1 MLKRRFYLT
10 FIVIILF
17 IVIGYA
23 YQKYGVEKDMKVLI
37 PPGKIEDV
45 NGHGMHIY
53 AQGRPDSNYKLVL
66 AAGSGTTSPYA
77 DFYPL
82 YSRIDQQQR
91 VILYERPGY
100 GWSEPLHKQ
109 QNVDIMAKDLHELFT
124 KSGES
129 GPYILLAHSMGS
141 LELINYAMLYP
152 NEVAGI
158 VLIDG
163 ISPDYAIHFEQ
174 TILMKLG
181 WGAMSL
187 AKNSGI
193 LRALSKLGITDR
205 MFVDIDDLPKELKEI
220 KVAMALKNLNNPDM
234 KLEMQSM
241 SENGRLLKEKGDL
254 GDLPMLVIS
263 ATNNGYKNW
272 EQTQS
277 ELLLLSSRATH
288 VVFPDTK
295 HYIHHVK
302 SDQIIEE
309 INKFIKD
316 IKQKGNN

>member
-1 MLKRRFYLT
+1 MNKKRTYLL
-10 FIVIILF
+10 FFVIIIF
-17 IVIGYA
+17 FVIGCI
-23 YQKYGVEKDMKVLI
+23 YQKYGVESDMKLLI
-37 PPGKIEDV
+37 PPGKMEDV
-45 NGHGMHIY
+45 NGHAMHVY
-53 AQGRPDSNYKLVL
+53 SQGSPDSPYTIVL

-82 YSRIDQQQR
+82 YSRIDKKQR

-109 QNVDIMAKDLHELFT
+109 QNVDSMAKELHELLS

-141 LELINYAMLYP
+141 LELINYAMFYP
-152 NEVAGI
+152 NEVAGV

-163 ISPDYAIHFEQ
+163 ISPEYAMGFEQ
-174 TILMKLG
+174 TVLMKLG

-193 LRALSKLGITDR
+193 LRGLSKLGITDGL
-205 MFVDIDDLPKELKEI
+205 FVDIDGLPEDLKEI
-220 KVAMALKNLNNPDM
+220 KVAMALNNLNNLDM

-241 SENGRLLKEKGDL
+241 SENGRLLKEKGNL

-288 VVFPDTK
+288 VVFPNTK

-302 SDQIIEE
+302 SEQIIEE
-309 INKFIKD
+309 IKKFIKD
-316 IKQKGNN
+316 LN

>member
-1 MLKRRFYLT
+1 MNKKRTYLL
-10 FIVIILF
+10 FFVIIF
-17 IVIGYA
+17 FFVIGCI
-23 YQKYGVEKDMKVLI
+23 YQKYGVENDMKLLI
-37 PPGKIEDV
+37 PPGKMEDV
-45 NGHGMHIY
+45 NGHAMHIY
-53 AQGRPDSNYKLVL
+53 SQGSPDSPYTIVL

-82 YSRIDQQQR
+82 YSRIDKEQR

-109 QNVDIMAKDLHELFT
+109 QNVDSMAKELHELLS

-152 NEVAGI
+152 NEVAGV

-163 ISPDYAIHFEQ
+163 ISPEYAMGFEQ
-174 TILMKLG
+174 TVLMKLG

-193 LRALSKLGITDR
+193 LRGLSKLGLTDGL
-205 MFVDIDDLPKELKEI
+205 FVDIDGLPEDLKEI
-220 KVAMALKNLNNPDM
+220 KVAMALKNLNNLDM

-241 SENGRLLKEKGDL
+241 SENGRLLKEKGNL

-288 VVFPDTK
+288 VVFPNTK

-302 SDQIIEE
+302 SEQIIEE
-309 INKFIKD
+309 IKKFIKD
-316 IKQKGNN
+316 LN

>member
-1 MLKRRFYLT
+1 
-10 FIVIILF
+10 
-17 IVIGYA
+17 
-23 YQKYGVEKDMKVLI
+23 
-37 PPGKIEDV
+37 
-45 NGHGMHIY
+45 
-53 AQGRPDSNYKLVL
+53 
-66 AAGSGTTSPYA
+66 
-77 DFYPL
+77 
-82 YSRIDQQQR
+82 
-91 VILYERPGY
+91 
-100 GWSEPLHKQ
+100 
-109 QNVDIMAKDLHELFT
+109 MAKELHVLLS

-152 NEVAGI
+152 NEVAGV

-163 ISPDYAIHFEQ
+163 ISPEYAMGFEQ
-174 TILMKLG
+174 TVLMKLG

-193 LRALSKLGITDR
+193 LRGLSKLGITDGL
-205 MFVDIDDLPKELKEI
+205 FVDIDGLPEDLKEI
-220 KVAMALKNLNNPDM
+220 KVAMALNNLNNLDM

-241 SENGRLLKEKGDL
+241 SENGRLLKEKGNL

-288 VVFPDTK
+288 VVFPNTK

-302 SDQIIEE
+302 SEQIIEE
-309 INKFIKD
+309 IKKFIKD
-316 IKQKGNN
+316 LN